1 MSALAFGSSD
11 LKVTFVPVKPR
22 PGARPAS
29 RRVYARFG
37 AVKSRLVQEICDTV
51 SAGGDC
57 VYIEARPQK
66 GAPGPAAVM
75 VPVHSW
81 KRADWY
87 SNRLPGVAD
96 FLKTAVDAGMEV
108 VAFGAD
114 RAEWKLDFRIER
126 HAPARDAL
134 DAEPDGADAL
144 VWPGGSPE
152 NTTGIRED
160 F

>member
-1 MSALAFGSSD
+1 MSALTFGSSD
-11 LKVTFVPVKPR
+11 LKVTFVPAKPR
-22 PGARPAS
+22 PGAKPTS

-37 AVKSRLVQEICDTV
+37 AVKPRLVQEICDTV
-51 SAGGDC
+51 SAGGNC
-57 VYIEARPQK
+57 VYIEARPRK
-66 GAPGPAAVM
+66 GAQGPAAM
-75 VPVHSW
+75 VPVPCW

-87 SNRLPGVAD
+87 SNHLPGVAD

-114 RAEWKLDFRIER
+114 RAEWKLDFRVER

-134 DAEPDGADAL
+134 DAEPDSANAP
-144 VWPGGSPE
+144 VWPGGNLE